1 LAGVHVFN
9 NDGYIKIRRA
19 LTRKR
24 THHMRSNRNPL
35 TTAEAVRLLP
45 KAELH
50 LHLEGSISLTTLI
63 ELADKHQV
71 ALPSKLHAEAVLEYR
86 DLDEFIEVS
95 MFAFQVMLNSED
107 FTRVTFEML
116 SHCAE
121 HGARHVEFFFSPSSH
136 KHLVYSQML
145 EAICIGMR
153 LAEERFGVTSLII
166 PSHNRMLGAEA
177 GIDFMKL
184 VETCPAPEVV
194 GVGLEFAE
202 RNYPPELYLALF
214 ATAKKTGL
222 RLTAHAGEDGPAAY
236 VETCLKRLS
245 CDRIDHGYHVIDD
258 SDLMAYCKDQ
268 GVWFTCCPTT
278 TKHTTV
284 WRELTSSEHAIH
296 QMIAAGLNVTINT
309 DDPGFFQT
317 DLTKE
322 YLALGLPL
330 GALAQLALNS
340 LDASWMPEPEKAR
353 LRGLWQA
360 EIDDIIQR
368 HQPR

>member
-1 LAGVHVFN
+1 MIN
-9 NDGYIKIRRA
+9 NSD
-19 LTRKR
+19 L
-24 THHMRSNRNPL
+24 L

-50 LHLEGSISLTTLI
+50 LHLEGSISLKTLI
-63 ELADKHQV
+63 ELAHQHHV
-71 ALPSKLHAEAVLEYR
+71 QLPPKLHAEAVLEYR
-86 DLDEFIEVS
+86 DLDEFIDVS
-95 MFAFQVMLNSED
+95 MFAFQVIRTSED

-136 KHLVYSQML
+136 RHLGYPQIL
-145 EAICIGMR
+145 QAICGGMR
-153 LAEERFGVTSLII
+153 LAEQRFGITSLII

-177 GIDFMKL
+177 GLNFLKL
-184 VETCPAPEVV
+184 IESCPAPEVV

-202 RNYPPELYLALF
+202 RNYPPELYGVLF
-214 ATAKKTGL
+214 GKAKKMGL

-236 VETCLKRLS
+236 VETCLTLLS

-258 SDLMAYCKDQ
+258 NDLMGYCKDR

-278 TKHTTV
+278 TKHTTT
-284 WRELTSSEHAIH
+284 WKQLTSSEHAIH

-317 DLTKE
+317 DLTQE
-322 YLALGLPL
+322 YLSLGLPL
-330 GALAQLALNS
+330 ETLACLALNS
-340 LDASWMPEPEKAR
+340 LEASWMPGPEKAR
-353 LRGLWQA
+353 LRELWQA

-368 HQPR
+368 HQAH

>member
-1 LAGVHVFN
+1 MIN
-9 NDGYIKIRRA
+9 NSD
-19 LTRKR
+19 L
-24 THHMRSNRNPL
+24 L

-50 LHLEGSISLTTLI
+50 LHLEGSISLKTLI
-63 ELADKHQV
+63 ELAHQHQV
-71 ALPSKLHAEAVLEYR
+71 PLPPKLHAGAVLEYR
-86 DLDEFIEVS
+86 DLDEFIDVS
-95 MFAFQVMLNSED
+95 MFAFQVIRTSED

-136 KHLVYSQML
+136 KHLAYPQIL
-145 EAICIGMR
+145 QAICAGMR
-153 LAEERFGVTSLII
+153 LAEQRFGITSLII

-177 GIDFMKL
+177 GVNFLKL
-184 VETCPAPEVV
+184 IESCPAPEVV

-202 RNYPPELYLALF
+202 RNYPPELYGVLF
-214 ATAKKTGL
+214 GTAKKMGL

-236 VETCLKRLS
+236 VETCLTLLS

-258 SDLMAYCKDQ
+258 NDLMGYCKDR

-278 TKHTTV
+278 TKHTTT
-284 WRELTSSEHAIH
+284 WKQLTSSEHAIH

-317 DLTKE
+317 DLTQE
-322 YLALGLPL
+322 YLSLGLPL
-330 GALAQLALNS
+330 ETLACLALNS
-340 LDASWMPEPEKAR
+340 LEASWMPGPEKAR
-353 LRGLWQA
+353 LRELWQA

-368 HQPR
+368 HQAY